1 MVTVAGKDQF
11 TPIFEKLEAM
21 VGAARNAFNRHS
33 RQDLEKFKTLRSEV
47 TSQIANAVKS
57 LEESLAKQPAGERE
71 AGIRAQSV
79 LTRLQLI
86 TDKLGDLAGPIE
98 KKIKDGILFSDKAVS
113 QTNHLF
119 DHQAGILRSLLDI
132 LKTDNAML
140 KKFVLEEAQRL
151 IRNCSDFAT
160 EHEER
165 MIEGLCLP
173 QAAPIFLTILD
184 NMRIA
189 GQHEIDIVQ
198 ILGGKIERS

>member
-1 MVTVAGKDQF
+1 MVTVAGKDLF
-11 TPIFEKLEAM
+11 TPIFNKIEAM

-33 RQDLEKFKTLRSEV
+33 RQELEQLKTLRTEV
-47 TSQIANAVKS
+47 APEIANAVKFV
-57 LEESLAKQPAGERE
+57 EETLAKQTARERE
-71 AGIRAQSV
+71 VSLKIQSI

-86 TDKLGDLAGPIE
+86 ADKLGDLAEPIE

-113 QTNHLF
+113 QTNHLL

-140 KKFVLEEAQRL
+140 KRFVLEEAQKL
-151 IRNCSDFAT
+151 TQNCIDFAT

-173 QAAPIFLTILD
+173 QAAPLFLTILD
-184 NMRIA
+184 NMRTA
-189 GQHEIDIVQ
+189 GQHEVNIVQ
-198 ILGGKIERS
+198 ILEGKPEKG